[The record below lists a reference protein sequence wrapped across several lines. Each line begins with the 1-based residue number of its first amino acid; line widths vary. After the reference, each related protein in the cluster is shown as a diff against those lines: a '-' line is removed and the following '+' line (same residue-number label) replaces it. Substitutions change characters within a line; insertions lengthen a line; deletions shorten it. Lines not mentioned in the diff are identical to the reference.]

1 MWLSARQADQY
12 VDHYEVVKTHGTLGV
27 NRQFEHKRGFL
38 CGERE
43 TERDRKR
50 ERERET
56 EREREGEKERERE
69 IERERE
75 GERKRERRQSP
86 LATFMCIL

>member
-1 MWLSARQADQY
+1 MWLSARQAYQY

-38 CGERE
+38 CGRERQRE
-43 TERDRKR
+43 TERER

-56 EREREGEKERERE
+56 EREREREGEKERERE
-69 IERERE
+69 RER
-75 GERKRERRQSP
+75 
-86 LATFMCIL
+86 